1 MIKRIFFPLLLLLLL
16 FSGCAVSNKNYK
28 PNKKYSRSQLQN
40 DFSLLRNIL
49 EQKHPALY
57 WYTPKDSMNFYFDSL
72 NKSIADSMTELQ
84 FGWNI
89 LAPLTQKI
97 HCGHTSFS
105 MSKGWNR
112 YIANKIIPSFTLY
125 LKVWG
130 KGDTMVVLGNLNSK
144 DTVFKKGT
152 IITAI
157 NGLTNHEMVAKMFQY
172 LSLDGYADNVNYIRI
187 SSNFPFYHR
196 NVFGLYKNYRVDYL
210 DSAGNAQ
217 KILLPMFIPEAD
229 SLIKK
234 NKLPPGNGLTQR
246 QIKK

>member
-1 MIKRIFFPLLLLLLL
+1 MIKRNFFPLLFLLLI

-112 YIANKIIPSFTLY
+112 YIANKIIPSFPLY

-130 KGDTMVVLGNLNSK
+130 KGDTMVVLGNLNPK

-152 IITAI
+152 II
-157 NGLTNHEMVAKMFQY
+157 K
-172 LSLDGYADNVNYIRI
+172 YIY
-187 SSNFPFYHR
+187 SQ
-196 NVFGLYKNYRVDYL
+196 LK
-210 DSAGNAQ
+210 
-217 KILLPMFIPEAD
+217 
-229 SLIKK
+229 KK
-234 NKLPPGNGLTQR
+234 NIFHWMVMQTMLIIYESAVIFHFTIAMFLAC
-246 QIKK
+246 IKITG